1 VRSVPATDS
10 YKMRYVM
17 IDLMS
22 IARTEHDGGDLFGLL
37 SGLFSPSDEKPSGY
51 PDAVIW
57 QGGNHDSDIQPIAHS
72 LTDAYALLGTIAA
85 VDVLGLPF
93 YAVPMWAQY
102 RHDTKLESLAW
113 FGNMNCT
120 SIKWSTAGDAYV
132 NDGSGGKVV
141 VMGKSGNAALRTQ
154 AGVYCNVRPYG
165 PITVVR
171 SMPCLPYSQDRSA
184 FNVDAASGIIH
195 SEMNTPGVQMAYA
208 NRLFLQMV
216 NDSGSLGRVA
226 MKPTQAMEDGINAGI
241 HSWLLQGTGFTVGRR
256 YAVDGYVEHRQAV
269 DKIIALLP
277 ADFKAGM
284 ENWQGQIEQHIA
296 DTNYG
301 LLLWDLIEQRDCI
314 VLATDLDGDRLTDLL
329 ADVSDPLR
337 AYGGRV
343 AEHLGQEVETE
354 ELWDAMGYTTGNGR
368 DMTSVMYR
376 MSGPPI
382 HEQTL
387 GSADAMLL
395 RLLDGDESM
404 GGTKKPYDPRIHYVL
419 IRQAYLDANPGND
432 ELRHWFDEA
441 LARFDQIYSS
451 ERPGFIEGYRK
462 LKEAITPWG

>member
-1 VRSVPATDS
+1 
-10 YKMRYVM
+10 M

-22 IARTEHDGGDLFGLL
+22 IARTEHDGGDLLGLL
-37 SGLFSPSDEKPSGY
+37 SNLFEPTDERPTGY
-51 PDAVIW
+51 PEAVIW
-57 QGGNHDSDIQPIAHS
+57 QGGRHDGTVNPVAHS

-85 VDVLGLPF
+85 IDVLGLPF

-102 RHDTKLESLAW
+102 RHDSKLASLAW

-171 SMPCLPYSQDRSA
+171 SMPCLPYSQNRAVFDVA
-184 FNVDAASGIIH
+184 EETGIIH
-195 SEMNTPGVQMAYA
+195 SEMNTPGLQMAYA
-208 NRLFLQMV
+208 NRLFLKMV
-216 NDSGSLGRVA
+216 NDTGSLGRVA
-226 MKPTQAMEDGINAGI
+226 MKPTQAMEDGINAGL
-241 HSWLLQGTGFTVGRR
+241 HSWLLQGTKFSVGRK
-256 YAVDGYVEHRQAV
+256 YVIDGYVENKERV
-269 DKIIALLP
+269 DRIIALLP
-277 ADFKAGM
+277 DDFKAGM
-284 ENWQGQIEQHIA
+284 ENWQGQIEQHIS

-301 LLLWDLIEQRDCI
+301 LLLWDLIENRDCI

-337 AYGGRV
+337 AFGGLV
-343 AEHLGQEVETE
+343 ARHLGQEVDTA
-354 ELWDAMGYTTGNGR
+354 ELWQQMGYTTGNGR

-382 HEQTL
+382 YEQTL

-395 RLLDGDESM
+395 RLLDGDERV
-404 GGTKKPYDPRIHYVL
+404 GGTKKPYDPRIHFVL
-419 IRQAYLDANPGND
+419 IRQAYLDANPDND
-432 ELRHWFDEA
+432 ELRRWLDEA
-441 LARFDQIYSS
+441 IATFDQVYGG
-451 ERPGFIEGYRK
+451 ERPGFIAGYKK
-462 LKEAITPWG
+462 LKEAITPWGG